1 MNPILFES
9 SELEFNTLGLGT
21 LSDAISCEVEEERNG
36 AYELTMEYPI
46 TGKHYSEIDLR
57 RIILAKPNF
66 TDDPQPFR
74 IYRIERILEGI
85 ATIYAQHVSYDL
97 ADFAM
102 SVHTSTGITQALAD
116 LTTNLIAASADRR
129 VPMIAFDSN
138 LTNQTST
145 FTVSEPSSLRSWLG
159 GREGSLIDVFG
170 GEWKFD
176 KWSCYLSSARGADR
190 GVKIL
195 YGKNL
200 MQLDTEVKTTNV
212 YTRMYGFWK
221 NDEGELVTSN
231 MRVITSSLGY
241 VRTLVYDFSQ
251 QFENKPTR
259 AQLNT
264 ACDNYIA
271 KNNLTSPAENITLDF
286 VQMDKLKERVDLC
299 DTVTVIYDALGVS
312 ATKKCIRTKWDVLK
326 GRYSECEFGDESGNI
341 ASTIAYDR
349 GSVKKLQQTTTDFE
363 KALTTLSGEIAE
375 AQGFY
380 TSSETDSAGA
390 VTLYLHNS
398 PNLADSTVIAKITAE
413 TASWSTDGGTT
424 WNAVID
430 AQGRAL
436 FQHLYTVGID
446 ATYIR
451 TGLLQGTVGNNY
463 WNLNTGKINIVDG
476 QINIVTSSGTSD
488 FIGLSYGKY
497 RMAMAPVG
505 LYGNYDGHQRTY
517 LGPTQVV
524 QNGPGR
530 LYLRN
535 TNDDNPSAS
544 DNIVFDV
551 LAESDTEQYCTTRV
565 RNSEG
570 IQTVLIGAES
580 ASAKAGIVSVYNAA
594 GTRKAYMFG
603 DTGRF
608 VGDGKA
614 TFGAINN
621 LTQGRTFT
629 VLDGQS
635 IAGDAMVNGYVA
647 YTPTTGYTP
656 IGIVG
661 YFMSTTDGITFS
673 KYMNLGGL
681 YLEST
686 SSGYRIYYHVSNTG
700 TNTRSVKL
708 TAIVLELKT
717 TA

>member
-74 IYRIERILEGI
+74 IYRIEKVLEGV
-85 ATIYAQHVSYDL
+85 ATVYAQHVSYDL
-97 ADFAM
+97 ADFAV
-102 SVHTSTGITQALAD
+102 SVHSSTGITQTLAS
-116 LTTNLIAASADRR
+116 LTDHLIAASADRR
-129 VPMIAFDSN
+129 VPMISFDSN
-138 LTNQTST
+138 LTNQTSV
-145 FTVSEPSSLRSWLG
+145 FSVSEPSSLRSWLG

-241 VRTLVYDFSQ
+241 IRTLVYDFSQ
-251 QFENKPTR
+251 QFESKPTR

-326 GRYSECEFGDESGNI
+326 GRYSECEFGEESGNI
-341 ASTIAYDR
+341 ASTIASDR

-424 WNAVID
+424 WNAVVD

-451 TGLLQGTVGNNY
+451 TGLLQGTTGGNY
-463 WNLNTGKINIVDG
+463 WNLNTGKIYITDG
-476 QINIVTSSGTSD
+476 EIHISTSAAEIDSISLAYTLYRANLTS
-488 FIGLSYGKY
+488 IGLF
-497 RMAMAPVG
+497 
-505 LYGNYDGHQRTY
+505 GNYNSHQRAFV
-517 LGPTQVV
+517 GVTQVITG
-524 QNGPGR
+524 NPGR
-530 LYLRN
+530 LYLAN
-535 TNDDNPSAS
+535 KNNVVT
-544 DNIVFDV
+544 VDV
-551 LAESDTEQYCTTRV
+551 LANESSGDCGYLGLFDNNSVRRV
-565 RNSEG
+565 HLN
-570 IQTVLIGAES
+570 
-580 ASAKAGIVSVYNAA
+580 ASNN
-594 GTRKAYMFG
+594 GTIAC
-603 DTGRF
+603 
-608 VGDGKA
+608 DGKA
-614 TFGAINN
+614 TFGALNN
-621 LTQGRTFT
+621 LTQGKVFT

-635 IAGDAMVNGYVA
+635 IAGDDMVNGYAA
-647 YTPTTGYTP
+647 YTPTDGYTP
-656 IGIVG
+656 IAVVG
-661 YFMSTTDGITFS
+661 YYMSTTDGIAYS

-681 YLEST
+681 YLDKT
-686 SSGYRIYYHVSNTG
+686 SSGYRVYYHVSNTG

>member
-9 SELEFNTLGLGT
+9 SALEFNNLGLGT

-46 TGKHYSEIDLR
+46 TGKHYSDIDLR

-74 IYRIERILEGI
+74 IYKIERILEGI
-85 ATIYAQHVSYDL
+85 ATIYAKHTSYDC
-97 ADFAM
+97 ADFA
-102 SVHTSTGITQALAD
+102 VVPHTSTGITQTLANLLSNCQGQSDPRFAQIVLDSD
-116 LTTNLIAASADRR
+116 LS
-129 VPMIAFDSN
+129 
-138 LTNQTST
+138 NQTST
-145 FTVSEPSSLRSWLG
+145 FAVTEPSTLRSWFG
-159 GREGSLIDVFG
+159 GREGSLIDIYG
-170 GEWKFD
+170 GEWKYD
-176 KWSCYLSSARGADR
+176 GWQCSLLSNRGADR

-195 YGKNL
+195 YGKNM

-212 YTRMYGFWK
+212 YTHMRGFWK
-221 NDEGELVTSN
+221 NDDGTIVTSGL
-231 MRVITSSLGY
+231 RVIQSGAGY
-241 VRTLVYDFSQ
+241 VRILVYDFSDKY
-251 QFENKPTR
+251 ENRPTVT
-259 AQLNT
+259 QLNN
-264 ACDNYIA
+264 ACDAYIA
-271 KNNLTSPAENITLDF
+271 ANNLTSPAENITLDF
-286 VQMDKLKERVDLC
+286 VQMGKLKERVDLC

-312 ATKKCIRTKWDVLK
+312 ATKKCIRAKWDVLK
-326 GRYSECEFGDESGNI
+326 GRYSECEFGEESGNI
-341 ASTIAYDR
+341 ASTIASDR
-349 GSVKKLQQTTTDFE
+349 GSVKKLQQSTTDFE

-380 TSSETDSAGA
+380 TSSETDSVGA

-424 WNAVID
+424 WNAVVD

-476 QINIVTSSGTSD
+476 QINLVTSAGTSD
-488 FIGLSYGKY
+488 FIGLSYGNY

-505 LYGNYDGHQRTY
+505 LYGSYNGHQRAY
-517 LGPTQVV
+517 IGPTQVV

-530 LYLRN
+530 IYLRN
-535 TNDDNPSAS
+535 TKDANPSAA

-551 LAESDTEQYCTTRV
+551 LAEAENSDFCRV
-565 RNSEG
+565 IIRNSEG
-570 IQTVLIGAES
+570 TQTILLSSEFETSKTGFVAVYDDTGA
-580 ASAKAGIVSVYNAA
+580 
-594 GTRKAYMFG
+594 RKAYML
-603 DTGRF
+603 GRGGVF
-608 VGDGKA
+608 YGAGKA

-621 LTQGRTFT
+621 LTHGKTFT

-635 IAGDAMVNGYVA
+635 IAADSMVNGYTA
-647 YTPTTGYTP
+647 YTPTDGYTP
-656 IGIVG
+656 IGVVG
-661 YFMSTTDGITFS
+661 YFMSTTDGITYS

-681 YLEST
+681 YLDST
-686 SSGYRIYYHVSNTG
+686 SSGYRIYYHVSNIG